1 MTVIAIFL
9 MILLC
14 LCLVLIFTL
23 SKNDNIAVTLCGK
36 PNTSNEQSKV
46 ILDRIITLNMF
57 PDLGDVIK
65 WTVEKKIKRDYEG
78 LL

>member
-1 MTVIAIFL
+1 MTVSAIFL

-14 LCLVLIFTL
+14 LCLVLILML
-23 SKNDNIAVTLCGK
+23 SKNDNTK
-36 PNTSNEQSKV
+36 PDTSNKQSKV
-46 ILDRIITLNMF
+46 ILDRIIALDTF

-78 LL
+78 SL